1 MDSYNVFAPF
11 YDRFQSVDY
20 AARASYFDEIIRAEG
35 VERGLLLDLAC
46 GTGTLSVE
54 LSKLGYDV
62 IGADASEQM
71 LMIAQEKAF
80 SEGERILFLCQRM
93 QDLDLYGTITA
104 CVCALDSL
112 NHLTDESELKKA
124 IAKVSLFLEPGGVF
138 VFDMN
143 TPYKHETVLGDNCYV
158 YEDDG
163 NMCVWQNET
172 ENGLT
177 TITLDFFTQ
186 RKSGLYRR
194 SSEEFCERAYSEE
207 TVRSICR
214 ENGLEIIRV
223 YADDTFEAPSDTS
236 QRYIFVAVKG
246 E

>member
-1 MDSYNVFAPF
+1 MFAPF

-35 VERGLLLDLAC
+35 AERGLLLDFAC

-62 IGADASEQM
+62 IGTDASEQM
-71 LMIAQEKAF
+71 LMIAQQKAF
-80 SEGERILFLCQRM
+80 DAGEHILFLCQRM
-93 QDLDLYGTITA
+93 QDLDLYGTVTA

-112 NHLTDESELKKA
+112 NHLTDEKDLCKA

-143 TPYKHETVLGDNCYV
+143 TPYKHECLLGDNCYV

-163 NMCVWQNET
+163 SMCVWQNET
-172 ENGLT
+172 EDGMT
-177 TITLDFFTQ
+177 TIALDFFTRQ
-186 RKSGLYRR
+186 KNGLYRR
-194 SSEEFCERAYSEE
+194 SSEEFCERAYSEK
-207 TVRSICR
+207 TVRRICR
-214 ENGLEIIRV
+214 ENGLNVTRV
-223 YADDTFEAPSDTS
+223 YADDSFDAPCDTS

>member
-20 AARASYFDEIIRAEG
+20 AARASYFDKLIGAMG
-35 VERGLLLDLAC
+35 VGKGLLLDLAC

-62 IGADASEQM
+62 IGADASEEM
-71 LMIAQEKAF
+71 LMIAQQKAF
-80 SEGERILFLCQRM
+80 DEGERILFLCQRM
-93 QDLDLYGTITA
+93 QELDLYGTITA

-112 NHLTDESELKKA
+112 NHITDEKELSLA
-124 IAKVSLFLEPGGVF
+124 ISKVSLFLEPGGVF

-143 TPYKHETVLGDNCYV
+143 TEYKHERILGDNCYV
-158 YEDDG
+158 YEDNG
-163 NMCVWQNET
+163 SMCVWQNET

-177 TITLDFFTQ
+177 AITLDFFTKQ
-186 RKSGLYRR
+186 KNGLYRR
-194 SSEEFCERAYSEE
+194 SSEEFCERVYSEE
-207 TVRSICR
+207 TMRRICG
-214 ENGLEIIRV
+214 ENGLNIVAV
-223 YADDTFEAPSDTS
+223 YADDSFDAPSETS